1 MGSFEKKFRKI
12 CRVVHRDLSYF
23 LTGIILVYAISGLVL
38 NHKDSFNPDYSID
51 RIEFSVSESF
61 PKSAGNINE
70 ELISKELELIKRS
83 APVMKFYAPKPNEV
97 KVFIKGGSSMLIN
110 LSDRSAVYE
119 SIKKRPFFSQ
129 INWLHFNPKGWTIFA
144 DLVAIGLILITLT
157 GIFMNKGKHGLR
169 GRGGIEVIIGILIPI
184 LFIFLQKS

>member
-157 GIFMNKGKHGLR
+157 GIFMNKGKHGLW

>member
-1 MGSFEKKFRKI
+1 MI
-12 CRVVHRDLSYF
+12 HRDLSYF

-51 RIEFSVSESF
+51 RVEFTVSESF
-61 PKSAGNINE
+61 PRSAGNISE
-70 ELISKELELIKRS
+70 AELNKELENIKRS

-97 KVFIKGGSSMLIN
+97 KVFIKGGSSMVIN

-157 GIFMNKGKHGLR
+157 GIFMNKGKNGLW

>member
-70 ELISKELELIKRS
+70 ELISKEL
-83 APVMKFYAPKPNEV
+83 
-97 KVFIKGGSSMLIN
+97 
-110 LSDRSAVYE
+110 
-119 SIKKRPFFSQ
+119 
-129 INWLHFNPKGWTIFA
+129 
-144 DLVAIGLILITLT
+144 
-157 GIFMNKGKHGLR
+157 
-169 GRGGIEVIIGILIPI
+169 
-184 LFIFLQKS
+184 

>member
-157 GIFMNKGKHGLR
+157 GILMNKGKHGLR

>member
-83 APVMKFYAPKPNEV
+83 APVMKYYAPKPNEV

>member
-38 NHKDSFNPDYSID
+38 NHKDSFNSDYSID

>member
-1 MGSFEKKFRKI
+1 MGNFEKKFRKI
-12 CRVVHRDLSYF
+12 CRIIHRDLSYF

-51 RIEFSVSESF
+51 RVEFTVSESF
-61 PKSAGNINE
+61 PRSAGNISE
-70 ELISKELELIKRS
+70 AELNKELENIKRS

-97 KVFIKGGSSMLIN
+97 KVFIKGGSSMVIN

-144 DLVAIGLILITLT
+144 DLVAIGLIFITLT
-157 GIFMNKGKHGLR
+157 GIFMNKGKNGLW

>member
-110 LSDRSAVYE
+110 LSDRSAIYE

>member
-1 MGSFEKKFRKI
+1 MGNFEKKFRKF
-12 CRVVHRDLSYF
+12 CRIIHRDLSYF

-51 RIEFSVSESF
+51 RVEFTVSESF
-61 PKSAGNINE
+61 PRSAGNISE
-70 ELISKELELIKRS
+70 AELNKELENIKRS

-97 KVFIKGGSSMLIN
+97 KVFIKGGSSMVIN

-144 DLVAIGLILITLT
+144 DLVAIGLIFITLT
-157 GIFMNKGKHGLR
+157 GIFMNKGKNGLW

>member
-1 MGSFEKKFRKI
+1 MGNFEKKFRKI
-12 CRVVHRDLSYF
+12 CRIIHRDLSYF

-51 RIEFSVSESF
+51 RVEFTVSESF
-61 PKSAGNINE
+61 PRSAGNISE
-70 ELISKELELIKRS
+70 AELNKELEDIKRS

-97 KVFIKGGSSMLIN
+97 KVFIKGGSSMVIN

-157 GIFMNKGKHGLR
+157 GIFMNKGKNGLW

>member
-1 MGSFEKKFRKI
+1 MGNFEKKFRKI
-12 CRVVHRDLSYF
+12 CRIIHRDLSYF

-51 RIEFSVSESF
+51 RFEFTVSESF
-61 PKSAGNINE
+61 PRSAGNISE
-70 ELISKELELIKRS
+70 AELNKELENIKRS

-97 KVFIKGGSSMLIN
+97 KVFIKGGSSMVIN

-157 GIFMNKGKHGLR
+157 GIFMNKGKNGLW